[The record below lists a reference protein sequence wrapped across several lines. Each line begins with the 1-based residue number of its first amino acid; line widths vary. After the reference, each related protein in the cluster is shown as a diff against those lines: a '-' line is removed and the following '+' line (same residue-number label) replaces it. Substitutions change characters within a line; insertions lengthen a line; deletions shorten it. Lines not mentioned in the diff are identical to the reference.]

1 MKGAGSNMRHLGDG
15 AGGSLVQHRGF
26 WGYELGG
33 LTDAVGSIWWM
44 EKGSHG
50 LATAFEG
57 QSIPV
62 QKPLPRLQPL
72 SPPRPCQQDGMHE
85 ASPGSYSSCDPRGF
99 LMALWPPLT
108 TQLVLGLARGTPLPQ
123 AAPWHW
129 PPVRWDEPPV
139 PGREMLLQK
148 PP

>member
-1 MKGAGSNMRHLGDG
+1 MEWEDLRSNKGCLRYGVEGAGSNMRHLGDG

-72 SPPRPCQQDGMHE
+72 SPPHPYQQDGMHD
-85 ASPGSYSSCDPRGF
+85 AHLCPK
-99 LMALWPPLT
+99 
-108 TQLVLGLARGTPLPQ
+108 LP
-123 AAPWHW
+123 H
-129 PPVRWDEPPV
+129 
-139 PGREMLLQK
+139 GIGHL
-148 PP
+148 